1 MADNINKNLNME
13 TLKDLEL
20 EQVSG
25 GGAITNSQSQS
36 QPQLKDGEC
45 PDLDRKRMSFKIHV
59 PGMKELYD
67 YCYTCR
73 NWGRTYCKKGHF

>member
-13 TLKDLEL
+13 NLKDLEL

-36 QPQLKDGEC
+36 QPQLKDGER
-45 PDLDRKRMSFKIHV
+45 LGLF
-59 PGMKELYD
+59 
-67 YCYTCR
+67 
-73 NWGRTYCKKGHF
+73 